1 MLYRLLS
8 FFVVFKSLPNELH
21 EVDLRHS
28 SGLVLLMRIL
38 VCNGLSFPLVPKLP
52 VAYKICRHISRRRSV
67 EEFSFLEANV
77 AVFYIIFFSVV
88 KGAVP
93 IYAWT
98 FPVTSTNFALPSWP
112 AWHAMKERNHPCL
125 LDVGRN
131 TLSFFVPIGHF
142 FTFCTSVLSCFV
154 CLTSCSA
161 HWLSFG
167 IVTPSHHESQ
177 IWWAGVLDI
186 NNDNAK
192 THTTAFFYLY

>member
-77 AVFYIIFFSVV
+77 TVFYIIFFSVV
-88 KGAVP
+88 KGAVSHLCLDLP
-93 IYAWT
+93 CDFNKFCFAFVTGVTCYERKKSSVSTWCWKKYTFFFCTNWT
-98 FPVTSTNFALPSWP
+98 FLYILYIGFILFCMFDLLLCSLIKLWNRNAISSWISNLVS
-112 AWHAMKERNHPCL
+112 R
-125 LDVGRN
+125 G
-131 TLSFFVPIGHF
+131 
-142 FTFCTSVLSCFV
+142 
-154 CLTSCSA
+154 
-161 HWLSFG
+161 FG
-167 IVTPSHHESQ
+167 Y
-177 IWWAGVLDI
+177 
-186 NNDNAK
+186 K
-192 THTTAFFYLY
+192 